1 MLDVAQSNRV
11 NASVRA
17 SALRLRREL
26 QGRRIVPATFRAEYE
41 RIHPESRD
49 DWLDYL
55 WDIDE
60 IPADGPE
67 LPRGGV
73 PYLPCAVGTVLE
85 ALQYAAVTSDDLF
98 VDVGSGA
105 GRTAL
110 LAHLTTGAGCI
121 GLEIQTALARTAQAR
136 ADWLNLD
143 RLRFVEGDAAKMVR
157 FVPLGTVFFL
167 YCPFGGERLR
177 RFVAALED
185 TARAR
190 PIRICCVDMSPLTE
204 PWLARV
210 PVASSRIDVYKSA
223 RLPLRTIG

>member
-1 MLDVAQSNRV
+1 CDRCRQVARLVWVLDAPVAFSGRHGAILLGSMRISFSCKGSRRYIYIGISRHMLDVAQSNRV

-85 ALQYAAVTSDDLF
+85 ALQYAAVTSELPPE
-98 VDVGSGA
+98 S
-105 GRTAL
+105 TC
-110 LAHLTTGAGCI
+110 TK
-121 GLEIQTALARTAQAR
+121 AR
-136 ADWLNLD
+136 ACLSGRLD
-143 RLRFVEGDAAKMVR
+143 SRHPIHEG
-157 FVPLGTVFFL
+157 
-167 YCPFGGERLR
+167 
-177 RFVAALED
+177 
-185 TARAR
+185 
-190 PIRICCVDMSPLTE
+190 S
-204 PWLARV
+204 LASGK
-210 PVASSRIDVYKSA
+210 PNTKLS
-223 RLPLRTIG
+223 